1 MLLHAHQPSFTAAL
15 GCINNS
21 TCCLMT
27 ALQRNNSWSDAR
39 LQFDA
44 QQQPRIWKPQQE
56 RRCLNQR
63 RWNCKNP
70 SVFRIIRVRISGSE
84 PSAVTA
90 GGSGHLLFRWGE
102 RLLISDSEQLVS
114 FPSQPIRASG
124 EGLREVVLDLLRTET
139 LPCLD
144 TVSLQPFVLFCSV
157 HLLFD
162 FTGQPLKVQYVKKRS
177 MYCVEEISVLSALQ
191 PEKLFFSAVQSSRAN
206 ELTS

>member
-44 QQQPRIWKPQQE
+44 QQQQPRIWKPQQE

-114 FPSQPIRASG
+114 LPSQPIRASG

-139 LPCLD
+139 LLCLD
-144 TVSLQPFVLFCSV
+144 PVSLQPFVLFCSPSV
-157 HLLFD
+157 WFHRTNFK
-162 FTGQPLKVQYVKKRS
+162 GAICKKNKYVLCWRG
-177 MYCVEEISVLSALQ
+177 ISSISPPTWESLSLSG
-191 PEKLFFSAVQSSRAN
+191 PKLPS
-206 ELTS
+206 

>member
-15 GCINNS
+15 GCIDNS

-27 ALQRNNSWSDAR
+27 ALHRNNSWSDAR

-44 QQQPRIWKPQQE
+44 QQQQPRIWKPQQE

-144 TVSLQPFVLFCSV
+144 PVSLQPFVLFCSPSV
-157 HLLFD
+157 WFHRTNFKGAICKML
-162 FTGQPLKVQYVKKRS
+162 VKKRS
-177 MYCVEEISVLSALQ
+177 MYCVEEI
-191 PEKLFFSAVQSSRAN
+191 
-206 ELTS
+206 